1 MPKTTDPRQS
11 EPMDE
16 AALAQF
22 LQRKINDAMND
33 HDGEVSETRRDS
45 MDYYVGKKYGN
56 ERDGFSSVV
65 SRETMETIE
74 WAKPSILRALLRDKP
89 AVFDAQGKM
98 DEQQADHESTIVN
111 HILTKKNNAFL
122 EAYQWVTD
130 LLMYPNGYLKIWCED
145 EIRDEEYQLTGLTP
159 EQLMGLQNDP
169 NFEIL
174 AAGEPRMISVNGQ
187 PVTEV
192 YDVRVHETREM
203 KKYLVRATPPEEVL
217 VESTLNSIDLDRGNM
232 VVHRYRATW
241 TDLIEQGYDPD
252 LLQSVG
258 SGESSYVWEDEE
270 LNRKFYTDEDG
281 EGQGDDDGGDPSMR
295 EYWVHECWGRWDE
308 DGEGIARSRRAIMIG
323 QTIFPPE
330 DAEDG
335 ELSEQVDY
343 QPFVAASAIVMSHRH
358 IGMSFFEIMRD
369 LQLIRSVIKRQ
380 ILDNAYRHNL
390 PKKYVGERFTDTA
403 EGGTGV
409 EEALEEADT
418 EYVYCGDP
426 AAINFEQQPM
436 NIIGDLL
443 QVDNSLKDDI
453 QSRTGVAPN
462 LSLDP
467 AVLKES
473 TMGAYMGAMEAAT
486 QRIELIVRLI
496 AEIGWKPACMK
507 VHQLLRLHQDTEM
520 EIKLSDEWVPVNPQY
535 WRDRDEM
542 SVTVGLGYR
551 NPAEK
556 LQMYDMLLTKQERAL
571 AMGMTDLSKIYNTLE
586 KQIDLADLGQA
597 EEFFTKPEKGAM
609 PPQQEDPQQGLIQAQ
624 MQVESQKTQ
633 QRQEE
638 AQGKMQLEFM
648 KFAETQAENQRK
660 HEREMAKFQSE
671 FQLQLRE
678 VMAKIENMDVDSAK
692 KLQEARALDLENDT
706 KETGVAADL
715 EAFEAARA
723 AAG

>member
-1 MPKTTDPRQS
+1 MARTTDPRQA

-22 LQRKINDAMND
+22 LQRKIADAMND

-65 SRETMETIE
+65 TRETMETIE
-74 WAKPSILRALLRDKP
+74 WAKPSILRSLLRDKS
-89 AVFDAQGKM
+89 AVFDAQGRM
-98 DEQQADHESTIVN
+98 DDYQADHESTVVN
-111 HILTKKNNAFL
+111 HILTKKNDAFL
-122 EAYQWVTD
+122 EVYQFVTD

-145 EIRDEEYQLTGLTP
+145 ELKDEEYQMSGLVP
-159 EQLMGLQNDP
+159 EQLMQLNEDP
-169 NFEIL
+169 DYEII
-174 AAGEPRMISVNGQ
+174 AASEPRLVSIGGQ

-192 YDVRVHETREM
+192 YDVRVHERRTV
-203 KKYLVRATPPEEVL
+203 KKYIVRATPPEEVL
-217 VESTLNSIDLDRGNM
+217 VDANLDSINVDRAEM

-241 TDLIEQGYDPD
+241 TDLIEQGFDAD
-252 LLQSVG
+252 KLQSVG
-258 SGESSYVWEDEE
+258 SGEASYVWEDEE
-270 LNRKFYTDEDG
+270 LNRKFYTDEDS

-295 EYWVHECWGRWDE
+295 SYWVHECWGQWDE
-308 DGEGIARSRRAIMIG
+308 DGEGIARQRRAVMIG

-335 ELSEQVDY
+335 ELSEQLSY

-403 EGGTGV
+403 DGGTGV
-409 EEALEEADT
+409 EDALEDAET
-418 EYVYCGDP
+418 EHVYCGDP
-426 AAINFEQQPM
+426 SAINFEQQPM
-436 NIIGDLL
+436 NIISDLL
-443 QVDNSLKDDI
+443 AVDNSLKEDI
-453 QSRTGVAPN
+453 QNRTGVAPN

-496 AEIGWKPACMK
+496 AEIGVKPACLK
-507 VHQLLRLHQDTEM
+507 IHQLLRTHQDTEM
-520 EIKLSDEWVPVNPQY
+520 EMKINEDWVPVNPAL
-535 WRDRDEM
+535 WRERDEM

-556 LQMYDMLLTKQERAL
+556 LQLYDMLLTKQERAL

-586 KQIDLADLGQA
+586 KQIDLADLGKP
-597 EEFFTKPEKGAM
+597 EEFFTKPEPGAM
-609 PPQQEDPQQGLIQAQ
+609 PPQQDDPQAQILQGQI
-624 MQVESQKTQ
+624 QVELQKTQ
-633 QRQEE
+633 QRQAE
-638 AQGKMQLEFM
+638 AQGKQQLEFM
-648 KFAETQAENQRK
+648 KLLEQQQENQRK
-660 HEREMAKFQSE
+660 HEREMAEMNLKFQE
-671 FQLQLRE
+671 LMGKLEQ
-678 VMAKIENMDVDSAK
+678 MDVQNAK
-692 KLQEARALDLENDT
+692 TLQEAKALDLENDAN
-706 KETGVAADL
+706 EAGILELADEL
-715 EAFEAARA
+715 EEFKDAQA